1 MDDLSSMN
9 HARPLTAGW
18 TARILLPGPRTQ
30 PTGPRWKL
38 MDLKGFDEGGQ
49 VVESCP
55 SGASEAVEYVAGAGK

>member
-1 MDDLSSMN
+1 
-9 HARPLTAGW
+9 
-18 TARILLPGPRTQ
+18 
-30 PTGPRWKL
+30 